1 MEKYIS
7 LMVFIASYAGF
18 VFLPGYRAYCACAGA
33 LLLMLLG
40 VVGPQEALVSI
51 NWNVM
56 GIFVGTL
63 VVAELFML
71 SKMPAYLSELLVNRA
86 GNVCMAMLLVCGL
99 TSLLSAFVENV
110 ATVLIVAP
118 IALAI
123 ADKLGVCPS
132 LFIISLAICSNLQGT
147 ATLIGDPPSMILAGW
162 TGMTFNDFFFYQGR
176 PSIFFAVEIGAL
188 TSLAVLYLLFRG
200 YRQPV
205 GVIEVERVS
214 SWVPTWMLVLLIITL
229 AVASFLDPGFGYMA
243 GTICM
248 VFGVV
253 GIVWYKTSF
262 GGNMRDFI
270 GGLDWNTTLFLMGIF
285 VIVGSLNAAGWVS
298 DIAVFIRGISGDS
311 LFGAF
316 FLIVFL
322 SMVFSAFIDNVPYL
336 LAMIPVSQQ
345 LGQDVH
351 NSPMLLLFGLLV
363 GSCLGGNITPI
374 GASANIVGVGLLRRR
389 NVHVSFMDF
398 ARIGLPFTVAAVV
411 SSSAFLWIVWK

>member
-1 MEKYIS
+1 MEKYVS
-7 LMVFIASYAGF
+7 LIVFIASYAGF
-18 VFLPGYRAYCACAGA
+18 IFLPRHRAYCACVGA
-33 LLLMLLG
+33 LSLVFLG
-40 VVGPQEALVSI
+40 VVSPWEALTSI

-71 SKMPAYLSELLVNRA
+71 SKMPAYLAELLVNRA
-86 GNVCMAMLLVCGL
+86 GNVCTAMLLVCCL
-99 TSLLSAFVENV
+99 TSVLSAFVENV

-123 ADKLGVCPS
+123 ADRLAVCPS

-188 TSLAVLYLLFRG
+188 ASFAVLYLLFRG

-205 GVIEVERVS
+205 GVIEVEKVS
-214 SWVPTWMLVLLIITL
+214 SWIPTWMLVLLIL
-229 AVASFLDPGFGYMA
+229 ALATASFLDPGFGYMA
-243 GTICM
+243 GAICM
-248 VFGVV
+248 AFGVV
-253 GIVWYKTSF
+253 GILWYKTSF
-262 GGNMRDFI
+262 GGNMRDFVT
-270 GGLDWNTTLFLMGIF
+270 GLDWNTTLFLMGIF
-285 VIVGSLNAAGWVS
+285 VIVGSLNSAGWVN
-298 DIAVFIRGISGDS
+298 DIAVAIKGISGDN

-316 FLIVFL
+316 FLIVSL
-322 SMVFSAFIDNVPYL
+322 SVIFSAFIDNVPYL

-345 LGQDVH
+345 LGQDIH

-363 GSCLGGNITPI
+363 GSCLGGNITPV
-374 GASANIVGVGLLRRR
+374 GASANIVGVGLLRKR
-389 NVHVSFMDF
+389 NVQVSFMGF
-398 ARIGLPFTVAAVV
+398 TRIGLPFTIAAVV
-411 SSSAFLWIVWK
+411 SSSVFLWIVWK